1 VSVKSRK
8 TRTLTDDQR
17 ARKNKCR
24 RELYHEKNQS
34 KKQTKASAERN
45 RDYKRRLKDFWENNL
60 HPESIA
66 MENPQFTPQ
75 FVLPTQGQSKLSAED
90 FEIEL
95 NRPPFFVPFPGDQGL
110 DNKEIEKTIE
120 LPSSHQPRRHRVPPG
135 ERQNHLARRNIL
147 FEATIG
153 RKYLGPPMRSPMW
166 RMRSPM
172 WQMLH
177 HNLPS
182 LTLVNASYFFTLIHF

>member
-1 VSVKSRK
+1 
-8 TRTLTDDQR
+8 
-17 ARKNKCR
+17 
-24 RELYHEKNQS
+24 
-34 KKQTKASAERN
+34 
-45 RDYKRRLKDFWENNL
+45 
-60 HPESIA
+60 

-153 RKYLGPPMRSPMW
+153 RKYLGPPDEIPDVANEIPDVVDAPTQSNVVNTGEC
-166 RMRSPM
+166 
-172 WQMLH
+172 LLFF
-177 HNLPS
+177 LP
-182 LTLVNASYFFTLIHF
+182 YFIFNTISICILNQH

>member
-1 VSVKSRK
+1 
-8 TRTLTDDQR
+8 
-17 ARKNKCR
+17 
-24 RELYHEKNQS
+24 
-34 KKQTKASAERN
+34 
-45 RDYKRRLKDFWENNL
+45 
-60 HPESIA
+60 